1 MPERLMPDDHPTP
14 AYAIALAALRAAGI
28 PHLVGGGLAV
38 QHYGRRRATKDL
50 DVFIRPADA
59 ERALHALAAAGF
71 TVMDTDQAWLK
82 KAVRPDVLIDLIL
95 VSMGSIKLTD
105 QEIARGVQIELEGV
119 PMRIFKAEDMLLRKI
134 YVIRDE
140 GPDWMDAFSILETMG
155 CRLDWTLLERPE
167 LDPRPLAGFL
177 LVADARVPG
186 VIPGQVLARHVKRA
200 ERVYDPGP
208 QRALPAPSA
217 QGSTPTA

>member
-1 MPERLMPDDHPTP
+1 MPEKLMPDEHPTP
-14 AYAIALAALRAAGI
+14 AYAIALAALRAAGV

-50 DVFIRPADA
+50 DVFIRPPDA
-59 ERALHALAAAGF
+59 ERALRALAAAGF

-82 KAVRPDVLIDLIL
+82 KAVRPEVLIDLIL
-95 VSMGSIKLTD
+95 VSMGSIQLTD
-105 QEIARGVQIELEGV
+105 QEIARGLQVELEGV

-140 GPDWMDAFSILETMG
+140 GPDWMDAFSILESKAG
-155 CRLDWTLLERPE
+155 QIDWTLVERPE

-186 VIPGQVLARHVKRA
+186 LIPKEVLARHVKRA
-200 ERVYDPGP
+200 EHVYDPGP
-208 QRALPAPSA
+208 QRVLPAQASDGR
-217 QGSTPTA
+217 GS

>member
-50 DVFIRPADA
+50 DVFIRPGDV
-59 ERALHALAAAGF
+59 ERALLALAAAGF

-95 VSMGSIKLTD
+95 VSMGSIQLTD
-105 QEIARGVQIELEGV
+105 QEIARGLQVELEGV

-134 YVIRDE
+134 YIIRDE
-140 GPDWMDAFSILETMG
+140 GPDWMDAFSILEHVG
-155 CRLDWTLLERPE
+155 RQIDWTLLERPE

-186 VIPGQVLARHVKRA
+186 VVPGQVLARHVKRA

-217 QGSTPTA
+217 QGRTPTA